1 VITELHQTTD
11 RDIREQLGAR
21 EYRAAFEPLVE
32 RYKDK
37 IFRLCVSMLRNETQA
52 EDVTQDIFL
61 RIWKALPGF
70 QGQASLST
78 WIYAISRNCC
88 LTELKKQTAHRT
100 DSLDR
105 PEIGLAAEE
114 LTALHANVMETG
126 AELDVHW
133 MVNQLPERYRRVIAL
148 FYLEQKSYEE
158 VAVMLGLPLGTVKTF
173 LYRAKKELIKL
184 AARRPVVS
192 T

>member
-1 VITELHQTTD
+1 MITELHQTTD